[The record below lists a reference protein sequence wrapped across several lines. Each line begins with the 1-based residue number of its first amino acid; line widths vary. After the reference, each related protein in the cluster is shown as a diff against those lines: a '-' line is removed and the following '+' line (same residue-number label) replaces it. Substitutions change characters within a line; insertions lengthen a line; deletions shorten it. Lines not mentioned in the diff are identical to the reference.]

1 MSHKYWRNNE
11 AAAPSFTGQV
21 RETHRITRF
30 LNDALVLNNAQ
41 RHAVEG
47 YTVAEREALAL
58 AAPPTNSAC
67 VRQAYLQV
75 VNRVLADTTL
85 SLDGPELA
93 LR

>member
-1 MSHKYWRNNE
+1 MRE
-11 AAAPSFTGQV
+11 A
-21 RETHRITRF
+21 HRITRF

-58 AAPPTNSAC
+58 AATPTDLASA
-67 VRQAYLQV
+67 RQAYLQAV
-75 VNRVLADTTL
+75 HRVLAISQLHAYAALRQRLADTTL
-85 SLDGPELA
+85 SLDGTELA